1 VFYIVSLLTS
11 GANDSGD
18 AGTHLSIRFSKAST
32 SSLLVH
38 RLKLDVGECKGRQV
52 LLLSRLIAGHR
63 PTIRYKVNPVDKEDT
78 TIHESRFFPN
88 APDVIYLHAHS
99 GSSPYLP
106 SRPSGF
112 DIDIYQDVACP
123 VRQASLSIDWGSSLA
138 KMVTRYRMAALAW
151 IIGWVAHL
159 MVGSVTFVEITGG

>member
-1 VFYIVSLLTS
+1 LLLWQLTS
-11 GANDSGD
+11 
-18 AGTHLSIRFSKAST
+18 
-32 SSLLVH
+32 
-38 RLKLDVGECKGRQV
+38 
-52 LLLSRLIAGHR
+52 GHR

-112 DIDIYQDVACP
+112 DIDIYQEVACP

-138 KMVTRYRMAALAW
+138 KMVTRYRMAGLAW

-159 MVGSVTFVEITGG
+159 MVGSATFVELTGEYSNDCVLDVSLKEKVHSRPSVMWWIPLAIRLCMLRCTLS